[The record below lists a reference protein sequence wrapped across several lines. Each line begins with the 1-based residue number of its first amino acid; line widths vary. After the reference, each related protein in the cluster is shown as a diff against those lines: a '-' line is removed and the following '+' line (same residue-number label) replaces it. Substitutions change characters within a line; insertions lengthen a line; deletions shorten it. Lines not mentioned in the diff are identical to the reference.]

1 MAEGFVQIKSARMPT
16 KHFKD
21 NVCPHLNEARQI
33 SNKDRSWGTG
43 PAGRITGLPVNPD
56 WFQVCWES
64 HLCDIYQKTGCLVLF
79 HTSVKGLWYL
89 LWEGSPPR
97 MGFNHSPLMKCSRWI
112 GSTPRSR
119 SPFIRPLSRVWSVT
133 VHQKWNLSAGFSP
146 NLTSVLQRLVN
157 TSVFTPL
164 TFCAYQTIM

>member
-1 MAEGFVQIKSARMPT
+1 MFVHTWMKPDKSQTRTDPEGLVRRDVLLVSLSTLTGSRSAGKITFVTFIRRPT
-16 KHFKD
+16 
-21 NVCPHLNEARQI
+21 A
-33 SNKDRSWGTG
+33 
-43 PAGRITGLPVNPD
+43 
-56 WFQVCWES
+56 
-64 HLCDIYQKTGCLVLF
+64 GCLVLS

-112 GSTPRSR
+112 GATPRSR
-119 SPFIRPLSRVWSVT
+119 SPFIRPLSRVWSVI
-133 VHQKWNLSAGFSP
+133 VHQKWNLSASFSP

-164 TFCAYQTIM
+164 TFSAYQTIM